1 MSAGMNPLLA
11 GAVAIVFMTLRSL
24 VPILLASVGE
34 IVTERSG
41 VVNIGLE
48 GILLL
53 GAFFAVVVDVR
64 VQQPGLAVL
73 AGGLVGLAIGAMHGV
88 IATKLKGNQ
97 LVDAMGVNTFA
108 LGVVGFGI
116 FAVWHVWG
124 ARMIPLSL
132 TVPSIHVGPWALSPL
147 VIIALGVAVFTY
159 WWLYKTPFGAA
170 VRACGE
176 DPDAADV
183 VGINVD
189 RVRIL
194 ATMYGAFLA
203 GIGGAYL
210 SVDWFSGITKE
221 ISAGRGWLALANV
234 AFSNWNP
241 LLAIGGSMLFAFFD
255 ALVLW
260 IGPMPQVNSII
271 PQELLRTIPYIATIV
286 VISGVIKRVR
296 PPKALGIPYSRE

>member
-1 MSAGMNPLLA
+1 MTQPW
-11 GAVAIVFMTLRSL
+11 GAAIDILFMTLRSM

-53 GAFFAVVVDVR
+53 GAFFAVIADTATGSPWV
-64 VQQPGLAVL
+64 GVL
-73 AGGLVGLAIGAMHGV
+73 AGAGIGLLIGLMHG
-88 IATKLKGNQ
+88 IISTKLKGNQ
-97 LVDAMGVNTFA
+97 IVDTIGVNTFA

-116 FAVWHVWG
+116 FAIWHVWG
-124 ARMIPLSL
+124 ARTIPSSL
-132 TVPSIHVGPWALSPL
+132 TIQPIYIAGRALSPMVL
-147 VIIALGVAVFTY
+147 IALGIAIFTY
-159 WWLYKTPFGAA
+159 WWLFKTSFGAA

-189 RVRIL
+189 LVRIL
-194 ATMYGAFLA
+194 ATIYGAVLA

-210 SVDWFSGITKE
+210 SVDWFAGVTKE

-241 LLAIGGSMLFAFFD
+241 LLAIGGSALFAFFD
-255 ALVLW
+255 ALVMW

-271 PQELLRTIPYIATIV
+271 PQEILRTVPYIVTII

>member
-1 MSAGMNPLLA
+1 MNTFWDPVLD
-11 GAVAIVFMTLRSL
+11 ITFMTLRST

-53 GAFFAVVVDVR
+53 GAFFAVLGDISTGN
-64 VQQPGLAVL
+64 PWIGVL
-73 AGGLVGLAIGAMHGV
+73 IGALVGLAIGVMHG
-88 IATKLKGNQ
+88 IISTKLKGNQ
-97 LVDAMGVNTFA
+97 VVDTIGVNTFA

-124 ARMIPLSL
+124 ARTIPSSL
-132 TVPSIHVGPWALSPL
+132 TIQPLYIAGRTLSPM
-147 VIIALGVAVFTY
+147 VIIAFAIAIFTY
-159 WWLYKTPFGAA
+159 WWLFKTSSGAA
-170 VRACGE
+170 LRACGE

-189 RVRIL
+189 LTRII
-194 ATMYGAFLA
+194 ATVYGATLA

-241 LLAIGGSMLFAFFD
+241 LIAMGGSLIFAFFD
-255 ALVLW
+255 ALVMW
-260 IGPMPQVNSII
+260 IGPMQQVNSII
-271 PQELLRTIPYIATIV
+271 PQEILRTVPYIVTIIA
-286 VISGVIKRVR
+286 ISGVIKRVR
-296 PPKALGIPYSRE
+296 PPKALGLPYSRE

>member
-1 MSAGMNPLLA
+1 MNSFWDPVLD
-11 GAVAIVFMTLRSL
+11 ITFMTLRST

-53 GAFFAVVVDVR
+53 GAFFAVLGDISTGNPWV
-64 VQQPGLAVL
+64 GVL
-73 AGGLVGLAIGAMHGV
+73 IGGLVGLAIGVMHG
-88 IATKLKGNQ
+88 IISTKLKGNQ
-97 LVDAMGVNTFA
+97 IVDTIGVNTFA

-124 ARMIPLSL
+124 ARTIPASL
-132 TVPSIHVGPWALSPL
+132 TIQPLYIAGRALSPM
-147 VIIALGVAVFTY
+147 VIIAFAIAIFTY
-159 WWLYKTPFGAA
+159 WWLFKTSFGAA
-170 VRACGE
+170 LRACGE

-189 RVRIL
+189 LTRII
-194 ATMYGAFLA
+194 ATIYGATLA

-241 LLAIGGSMLFAFFD
+241 LLAIGGSLIFAFFD
-255 ALVLW
+255 ALVMW
-260 IGPMPQVNSII
+260 IGPMQQVNSVI
-271 PQELLRTIPYIATIV
+271 PQEILRTVPYIVTIIA
-286 VISGVIKRVR
+286 ISGVIKKVR

>member
-1 MSAGMNPLLA
+1 MTSIWDPALDL
-11 GAVAIVFMTLRSL
+11 VFMTLRSM

-34 IVTERSG
+34 IVAERSG

-53 GAFFAVVVDVR
+53 GAFFAVIADVFTGS
-64 VQQPGLAVL
+64 PWIGVL
-73 AGGLVGLAIGAMHGV
+73 AGAGVGLVIGIVHGV
-88 IATKLKGNQ
+88 ISTKLKGNQ
-97 LVDAMGVNTFA
+97 IVDTIGVNTFA

-124 ARMIPLSL
+124 ARTIPASL
-132 TVPSIHVGPWALSPL
+132 TIQPIYIAGRALSPM
-147 VIIALGVAVFTY
+147 VIIAFGIAIFTY
-159 WWLYKTPFGAA
+159 WFLFKTSFGAA

-189 RVRIL
+189 LMRIIA
-194 ATMYGAFLA
+194 ATYGALLA

-221 ISAGRGWLALANV
+221 ISAGRGWLSLANV

-241 LLAIGGSMLFAFFD
+241 LLAIGGSLIFAFFD

-271 PQELLRTIPYIATIV
+271 PQEILRTVPYIVTIIA
-286 VISGVIKRVR
+286 ISGVIKKVR
-296 PPKALGIPYSRE
+296 PPKALGFPYSRE

>member
-1 MSAGMNPLLA
+1 MNSIWDPVLDLT
-11 GAVAIVFMTLRSL
+11 FMTLRSM

-34 IVTERSG
+34 VVTERSG

-48 GILLL
+48 GILLI
-53 GAFFAVVVDVR
+53 GAFFAVIADVYTGSPWIG
-64 VQQPGLAVL
+64 VLVGALVGVSIGLA
-73 AGGLVGLAIGAMHGV
+73 HG
-88 IATKLKGNQ
+88 IISTKLKGNQ
-97 LVDAMGVNTFA
+97 VVDTIGVNTFA

-124 ARMIPLSL
+124 ARTIPASMTIQPLYVAGR
-132 TVPSIHVGPWALSPL
+132 TMSPMVIISL
-147 VIIALGVAVFTY
+147 VIAIFTY
-159 WWLYKTPFGAA
+159 WLLFKTSYGATI
-170 VRACGE
+170 RACGE

-194 ATMYGAFLA
+194 ATTYGAMLA

-221 ISAGRGWLALANV
+221 ISAGRGWLSLANV

-241 LLAIGGSMLFAFFD
+241 LLAIGGSLIFAFFD

-260 IGPMPQVNSII
+260 IGPMPQVNSIL
-271 PQELLRTIPYIATIV
+271 PQEILRTVPYIVTLIA
-286 VISGVIKRVR
+286 ISGVIKRVR
-296 PPKALGIPYSRE
+296 PPKSLGLPYSRE

>member
-1 MSAGMNPLLA
+1 MTTVWDPVLDLT
-11 GAVAIVFMTLRSL
+11 FMTLRSI

-34 IVTERSG
+34 VVTERSG

-53 GAFFAVVVDVR
+53 GAFFAVIADVFTAS
-64 VQQPGLAVL
+64 PWLGIL
-73 AGGLVGLAIGAMHGV
+73 AGGAVGLVIGLVHGF
-88 IATKLKGNQ
+88 ISTKLKGNQ
-97 LVDAMGVNTFA
+97 IVDTIGVNTFA

-124 ARMIPLSL
+124 ARTISANLVIQPIY
-132 TVPSIHVGPWALSPL
+132 VVGRALSPM
-147 VIIALGVAVFTY
+147 VIIAFAIAIFTY
-159 WWLYKTPFGAA
+159 WFLFKTSFGAA
-170 VRACGE
+170 IRACGE

-189 RVRIL
+189 MIRIIA
-194 ATMYGAFLA
+194 ATYGALLA

-221 ISAGRGWLALANV
+221 ISAGRGWLSLANV

-241 LLAIGGSMLFAFFD
+241 LLAIGGSLIFAFFD

-271 PQELLRTIPYIATIV
+271 PQEILRTVPYIVTIIA
-286 VISGVIKRVR
+286 ISGVIKKVR
-296 PPKALGIPYSRE
+296 PPKALGFPYSRE